1 MNPLA
6 ALLGADSTALA
17 KLRVRSEHQMPH
29 RDETRTISSSWDNR
43 PSWDNWRKHK

>member
-6 ALLGADSTALA
+6 TLLGADSAALA
-17 KLRVRSEHQMPH
+17 KLRVRSEHQMSQ
-29 RDETRTISSSWDNR
+29 RDETRAPSSSWDNR